1 MKYDLAV
8 MGGGPAGYSA
18 ALRGVSLGLSVILFE
33 KEQLGG
39 TCLNRGCV
47 PTKFLAHVGEI
58 YAQSRNSTGL
68 GVITDDVRLDYG
80 IVKKKKEQVVAELR
94 SGLESLLMQQK
105 IAIVNGTAQML
116 DCQHIVC
123 GNVVYETENI
133 LIATGSVAAQPPFE
147 GTKNSDEIL
156 QMEKIPKSVRIIGGG
171 VIAVEFAHI
180 LNLMGTEVII
190 SIRGERILRSWDKEI
205 AVSLT
210 QNFKRRGIKIETG
223 CSFSKIDYDET
234 EIVVSALGRKANLSG
249 VNDSLVSLDDN
260 GAVIVSNQFLT
271 KTEHIYAAGDVISES
286 SMLAHTAMEQ
296 GKMVAEII
304 AGRQTGRPSAVIN
317 CIYTRPEIASVGM
330 TEMQAKQQKINII
343 TAKRNL
349 RSNARTLISGTDRSF
364 IKILAD
370 ANTHRIIG
378 AQLMCERASDIA
390 DEIALAINNDL
401 TIGDLCTTARPHP
414 SFCEAIT
421 DVAEALKEK
430 TDEF

>member
-210 QNFKRRGIKIETG
+210 QNLKRRGNWR
-223 CSFSKIDYDET
+223 C
-234 EIVVSALGRKANLSG
+234 
-249 VNDSLVSLDDN
+249 
-260 GAVIVSNQFLT
+260 
-271 KTEHIYAAGDVISES
+271 
-286 SMLAHTAMEQ
+286 
-296 GKMVAEII
+296 
-304 AGRQTGRPSAVIN
+304 
-317 CIYTRPEIASVGM
+317 
-330 TEMQAKQQKINII
+330 
-343 TAKRNL
+343 
-349 RSNARTLISGTDRSF
+349 
-364 IKILAD
+364 
-370 ANTHRIIG
+370 
-378 AQLMCERASDIA
+378 
-390 DEIALAINNDL
+390 
-401 TIGDLCTTARPHP
+401 
-414 SFCEAIT
+414 
-421 DVAEALKEK
+421 
-430 TDEF
+430 